1 MAGAMKHNDPLF
13 DNRQFWDRRY
23 AEDPSL
29 GSGIG
34 SRGENLLHKRRII
47 EGFLQ
52 KTAPGSVL
60 DVGCGDHEVFRGI
73 ADLPAYVGLDVSGV
87 AVARNRQM
95 FPGRRFECIDF
106 VHCADL
112 EALRA
117 DVVLC
122 TEVLIHQHRREQFD
136 GLLKNI
142 VAAARVG
149 GLVSGYMFDPRPA
162 IASDIIAW
170 HEPITDALMR
180 SGAEAVT
187 VAARSLETDCLAF
200 VSFSK

>member
-1 MAGAMKHNDPLF
+1 MKHNDPLF

-60 DVGCGDHEVFRGI
+60 DVGCGDHEVLRGV

-106 VHCADL
+106 VHCTNL

-122 TEVLIHQHRREQFD
+122 TEVLIHQHRREEFD
-136 GLLKNI
+136 GLVKNI
-142 VAAARVG
+142 VAVARVG
-149 GLVSGYMFDPRPA
+149 GLVSGYLFDPRPA